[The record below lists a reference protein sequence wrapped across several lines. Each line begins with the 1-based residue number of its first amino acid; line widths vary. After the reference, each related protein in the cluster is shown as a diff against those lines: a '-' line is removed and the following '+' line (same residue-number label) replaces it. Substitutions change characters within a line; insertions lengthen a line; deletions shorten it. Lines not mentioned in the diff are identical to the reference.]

1 MTTLQKSNLCVS
13 AGGPF
18 PLDDDSAEDVSLDAL
33 LIKNPNATFLLKIE
47 GDSLAAEEGIYSGDI
62 AVVDRSH
69 EARPTDLVLA
79 MKDEAFIVRR
89 LSDLKKEENTVSI
102 WGVVV
107 AAVRIFRL

>member
-47 GDSLAAEEGIYSGDI
+47 GDSLAAGEGIYSGDI
-62 AVVDRSH
+62 AVIDRSREPH
-69 EARPTDLVLA
+69 TSDLVLA
-79 MKDEAFIVRR
+79 VKDETFVVRR
-89 LSDLKKEENTVSI
+89 LSDLKKEESMISI